1 MMLFYLDESWN
12 TWNDLEN
19 KEQPIHF
26 INWIWV
32 NFNDIQNIE
41 KDMKSLEINF
51 LPYSWN
57 FDFEFHAIDMAW
69 WKKYFKNFK
78 IEDRLKAFEWLINI
92 FEKYDIK
99 FFSQGINKHFL
110 KSKYDN
116 PYHPHYLSFMY
127 LIEKIDRFL
136 EDNYKKGLIIMD
148 KNLETEQNIINN
160 FQDYKKNWTSFWL
173 RKKSINCLID
183 TVYYTDSYNSY
194 LMQLSDVI
202 WYIYWAHKTASYLLN
217 LEKSWFMRKE
227 LFKHYEKII
236 AKKHYIDIE
245 PKSSSRVTRIF

>member
-1 MMLFYLDESWN
+1 MMLFYLDESGN
-12 TWNDLEN
+12 TGNDLEN

-26 INWIWV
+26 INGIGV

-41 KDMKSLEINF
+41 KDMKNLEINF
-51 LPYSWN
+51 LPFSQN
-57 FDFEFHAIDMAW
+57 FDFEFHAIDMAGG
-69 WKKYFKNFK
+69 KKYFKNFK
-78 IEDRLKAFEWLINI
+78 IDERLKAFEGLINI

-99 FFSQGINKHFL
+99 FFSQGINKQYL

-136 EDNYKKGLIIMD
+136 EDNDKKGLIIMD

-160 FQDYKKNWTSFWL
+160 FQDYKKNGTSFGL

-202 WYIYWAHKTASYLLN
+202 GYIYGAYKTASYLGN
-217 LEKSWFMRKE
+217 IEKSGFMRKE

-236 AKKHYIDIE
+236 AKKQYIDVE
-245 PKSSSRVTRIF
+245 PKSSSRVTRF